1 MRKSFKEQSSDSLIK
16 QAVDIID
23 ELADRGVNFLQSV
36 IDTYSKL
43 KKDAA
48 KVKQIIKD
56 TKSKKEG

>member
-1 MRKSFKEQSSDSLIK
+1 MRKSFKEQSSDNLVK

-23 ELADRGVNFLQSV
+23 ELADRGLNFFQRV
-36 IDTYSKL
+36 FDTYSKL

-56 TKSKKEG
+56 TKPKKER